1 MVGYKVGQKVLL
13 LDGTLLNIE
22 DVQEGMSLQTI
33 VLPNDDNVKE
43 AKYWS
48 SKEING
54 LEFTSS
60 EVNKVSTEN
69 QDYITINE
77 LSLRDK
83 EILVYNTLNKTFEFK
98 NVNNLYLGDD
108 HKLVRITNESI
119 LLENIYNYEKSTNKE
134 DLISISLHGP
144 FHYLLDGYVV
154 HNVGTVCIQN
164 CQNNLIACINNTS
177 NPSLVAGQTGFVDN
191 SGSCWIAISDC
202 NSCTPNASFIGSISS
217 VFIGNSCSNCT
228 GDSGNEPPVN
238 TTANV
243 LSNVVKLR
251 RCDSYSETC
260 PEGTLAPGECSY
272 PLDGKFVT
280 ITNIG
285 VIPLPYL
292 GQTVKITQNFAEC
305 CYKVIDFKG
314 TPEASA
320 DIDAVYDDCEECCT
334 TSGPQN
340 GLFRQCCAPF
350 STVSLSYTQGTV
362 GDIYTL
368 NGQCY
373 TLTSTGGNGG
383 PVATLSRFA
392 DCQKC
397 IDNNPCSI
405 APSDTP
411 TPTPTITPTTTI
423 AYEPLLLL
431 DCCTRILKKSILV
444 PSSIIQSLINDGASW
459 GIEGCCYFASEKG
472 GDGSDGIF
480 NDAEYNQAT
489 STIYAILNSVTYGYD
504 DPLSPQFLNTA
515 KDSATAGSPLADY
528 AFAGLENER
537 ISVALAGIIGVLL
550 TAAISF
556 GLFTFLKKR

>member
-144 FHYLLDGYVV
+144 FNYLLDGYVV

-177 NPSLVAGQTGFVDN
+177 NLVAGQNGFVDN
-191 SGSCWIAISDC
+191 SGSCWLAISDC
-202 NSCTPNASFIGSISS
+202 NSCTPDASFIGSISS
-217 VFIGNSCSNCT
+217 PFIGNSCSNCT

-243 LSNVVKLR
+243 LSNVVQLR

-260 PEGTLAPGECSY
+260 PEGVLAPGQCSY
-272 PLDGKFVT
+272 PLDGKYVT
-280 ITNIG
+280 ITNINS
-285 VIPLPYL
+285 IPLPYL
-292 GQTVKITQNFAEC
+292 GQTVKITQNLAEC
-305 CYKVIDFKG
+305 CYKVIGFKG

-334 TSGPQN
+334 TSGLLN
-340 GLFRQCCAPF
+340 GFFRQCCAPF
-350 STVSLSYTQGTV
+350 STVSLSYTQGAV

-368 NGQCY
+368 SGQCY
-373 TLTSTGGNGG
+373 TLTSTGGSGG

-405 APSDTP
+405 DVSPTP
-411 TPTPTITPTTTI
+411 TPTLTPTITPTTTVSYSNI
-423 AYEPLLLL
+423 NLT
-431 DCCTRILKKSILV
+431 DCCTQTIKKSISV
-444 PSSIIQSLINDGASW
+444 PTVNLTDIISNRRAYVIDECCFYAESVGGNGGNGIRNGFDYKDCDECVSILP
-459 GIEGCCYFASEKG
+459 CSEW
-472 GDGSDGIF
+472 
-480 NDAEYNQAT
+480 
-489 STIYAILNSVTYGYD
+489 
-504 DPLSPQFLNTA
+504 
-515 KDSATAGSPLADY
+515 
-528 AFAGLENER
+528 
-537 ISVALAGIIGVLL
+537 
-550 TAAISF
+550 
-556 GLFTFLKKR
+556 